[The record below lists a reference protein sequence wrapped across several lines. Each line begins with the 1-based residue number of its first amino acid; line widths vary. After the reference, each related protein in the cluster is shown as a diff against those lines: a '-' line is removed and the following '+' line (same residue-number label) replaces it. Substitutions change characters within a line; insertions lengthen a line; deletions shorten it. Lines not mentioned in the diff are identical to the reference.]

1 MKVFVGVGAKTW
13 THLMMTVKREK
24 LKEQKSV

>member
-13 THLMMTVKREK
+13 TYLMVTVKREK
-24 LKEQKSV
+24 LNEQKNV

>member
-13 THLMMTVKREK
+13 IYLMVTVKREK
-24 LKEQKSV
+24 LKEQKNV

>member
-13 THLMMTVKREK
+13 TYLMVTVKREK
-24 LKEQKSV
+24 LKEKKSV